1 MSDLTGEERARYV
14 HNVFGGI
21 ARRYNLMNRLMTA
34 GQDIR
39 WRREAIRRLGLRPGE
54 RLLDLGAGT
63 GDLGR
68 EALRQQPGIQLV
80 AADFSLAM
88 LQAGGDSGRLPW
100 LNADALHLPLPEG
113 SFEAVVSGFLM
124 RNVGNLGTALAEQ
137 YRVLKPG
144 GRMLILETTRP
155 HSGLLSPFVRF
166 HMRTIIPWI
175 GGLVSG
181 DREAYHYLPA
191 SSESFLSAEELAGRM
206 ALAGFREVGF
216 HLRMAGTIAIH
227 WGEKDQPA
235 G

>member
-34 GQDIR
+34 GQDMR

-68 EALRQQPGIQLV
+68 EALRQQPGIHLV
-80 AADFSLAM
+80 AADFSLEMM
-88 LQAGGDSGRLPW
+88 LAGQASGPLPW
-100 LNADALHLPLPEG
+100 LNADALQLPFADG

-124 RNVGNLGTALAEQ
+124 RNVGNLEAALKEQ
-137 YRVLKPG
+137 QRVLKPG
-144 GRMLILETTRP
+144 GRILILETTRP
-155 HSGLLSPFVRF
+155 RSGILSPFVRF
-166 HMRTIIPWI
+166 YMRQVIPWI

-181 DREAYHYLPA
+181 NREAYRYLPA
-191 SSESFLSAEELAGRM
+191 SSEGFLSAEELAGRM
-206 ALAGFREVGF
+206 TSAGFSNVGF
-216 HLRMAGTIAIH
+216 HRRMAGTIAIH
-227 WGEKDQPA
+227 WGKKSY
-235 G
+235 